1 VWSTPF
7 DPAAG
12 AILIEVEIFG
22 PMGSRRAWFVLDTG
36 ASRTTV
42 NVALADELAEFGDR
56 AHVGN
61 RRTRAIGAGG
71 AIHGYSLNLDRI
83 DIMGSSLAAFEV
95 VCEDVDPE
103 TLVDGLIGLDFLRT
117 RILTIDGVNG
127 QITLGP

>member
-7 DPAAG
+7 DPAAD

-42 NVALADELAEFGDR
+42 NVALADELGYG

-61 RRTRAIGAGG
+61 RRTRAIGAGVRST
-71 AIHGYSLNLDRI
+71 AIR
-83 DIMGSSLAAFEV
+83 
-95 VCEDVDPE
+95 
-103 TLVDGLIGLDFLRT
+103 
-117 RILTIDGVNG
+117 
-127 QITLGP
+127 